1 MKFSFTYDIGFMGPS
16 ALKYALQG
24 DTGDLPDPHGKSM
37 ESLIHYNPGEMAKS
51 NPAAKDL
58 TEYVIGLENDHKK
71 TTLSFKEDNIPGHLR
86 PLINYLRSKASLVT
100 KK

>member
-1 MKFSFTYDIGFMGPS
+1 MKFSFTYDVGFMGSS

-24 DTGDLPDPHGKSM
+24 DTGGLPDPYGKTL
-37 ESLIHYNPGEMAKS
+37 ESLVDYDPRDTAKS

-58 TEYVIGLENDHKK
+58 TQYEISLENDHKK
-71 TTLSFKEDNIPGHLR
+71 TTISFKEDNVPGRLR
-86 PLINYLRSKASLVT
+86 SLINYLRSKATLTT

>member
-24 DTGDLPDPHGKSM
+24 DTGDLPDPHGKTL
-37 ESLIHYNPGEMAKS
+37 ESLLQYDPGETVKS

-58 TEYVIGLENDHKK
+58 TEYIINLESDHKK
-71 TTLSFKEDNIPGHLR
+71 KTITFKEDNIPGRLR
-86 PLINYLRSKASLVT
+86 PLINYLRSKASITT